1 MARERN
7 KRQVEVATQEEDDEA
22 DGEEYNSM
30 QYLQFDQNR
39 SERLRVRHDYRV
51 LIEDIQKNTHD
62 MINPESKRLQE
73 VLDEANSLNKEV
85 RMPREGALDSQAVLL
100 ISNLSRQKAEA
111 LHTDF
116 VKFEPI
122 EFAEKLITFVDG
134 GADRQMTPQNWV
146 MLGSAVQKFF
156 KKSPAFHF
164 MGGSFERLAVPKMGN
179 KRPPKLKEKDNLQEK
194 ATVPKQL
201 NNFGEGGR
209 NEGTTQE
216 VERVFGLLK
225 KYYKNT
231 NNQPICYFEFVLN
244 PDSFGQTVENVF
256 YASFLVRDG
265 HARIYLDDDRLPLI
279 EPISDEE
286 RNAETFDK
294 MSKHQAILS
303 ITPAEWKELVEVY
316 KVEIPLI
323 PTRDQTT
330 VTNSRTVM
338 SESTSNVANSSTPN
352 TSRNS
357 RGNS

>member
-7 KRQVEVATQEEDDEA
+7 KRQADTQDDDETGA
-22 DGEEYNSM
+22 EEYNTM
-30 QYLQFDQNR
+30 QYMQLDQNR

-73 VLDEANSLNKEV
+73 ALDEANSLNKEV

-116 VKFEPI
+116 VKFEPV

-134 GADRQMTPQNWV
+134 GADRQITPQNWV
-146 MLGSAVQKFF
+146 MLGTAVQKFF

-164 MGGSFERLAVPKMGN
+164 MGGSFERLAVPKIGN
-179 KRPPKLKEKDNLQEK
+179 KRVPKMKEKDNLQEK

-201 NNFGEGGR
+201 NNFGEGGK

-216 VERVFGLLK
+216 VERLFGLLK
-225 KYYKNT
+225 KFYRDT

-244 PDSFGQTVENVF
+244 PDSFGQTVENMF
-256 YASFLVRDG
+256 HASFLIRDG
-265 HARIYLDDDRLPLI
+265 HARIFLDDYRLPLI
-279 EPISDEE
+279 EPISDRERSEE
-286 RNAETFDK
+286 AFDK
-294 MSKHQAILS
+294 MAKHQAILS
-303 ITPAEWKELVEVY
+303 ITPAEWKELIEVY
-316 KVEIPLI
+316 KIEIPLI
-323 PTRDQTT
+323 PTRDQTS
-330 VTNSRTVM
+330 TNNSMTVM
-338 SESTSNVANSSTPN
+338 RKSTSNVANSSTPSS
-352 TSRNS
+352 SRNS

>member
-7 KRQVEVATQEEDDEA
+7 NKRSADAQDEDGGANAED
-22 DGEEYNSM
+22 YNSM

-39 SERLRVRHDYRV
+39 NERLRVRHDYRV

-100 ISNLSRQKAEA
+100 ISNLSRQRAEA

-116 VKFEPI
+116 VKFEPV
-122 EFAEKLITFVDG
+122 EFAEKLITFVDS
-134 GADRQMTPQNWV
+134 GADRHMTPQNWV

-164 MGGSFERLAVPKMGN
+164 MGGSFERLAVPKTDN
-179 KRPPKLKEKDNLQEK
+179 KRAPKLKEKDNLQEK

-201 NNFGEGGR
+201 NNFGEGGK

-216 VERVFGLLK
+216 VERLFGLLK
-225 KYYKNT
+225 KYYRDT

-244 PDSFGQTVENVF
+244 PDSFGQTVENIF

-265 HARIYLDDDRLPLI
+265 HARIYLDDDHLPLI

-286 RNAETFDK
+286 RNVEVFEK
-294 MSKHQAILS
+294 MSKHQAIVS
-303 ITPAEWKELVEVY
+303 ITPAEWKELIEVF
-316 KVEIPLI
+316 KIEIPLI
-323 PTRDQTT
+323 PTRDNTT
-330 VTNSRTVM
+330 ATNSVSVM
-338 SESTSNVANSSTPN
+338 RESTSSN
-352 TSRNS
+352 TGTTSQGS
-357 RGNS
+357 IHGNR